1 MSIYSYINGAIIAM
15 ETTEASSIQPL
26 HREIVAQV
34 RRKMPQEESL
44 YELSEFFKVF
54 GDSTRIKILFALFTS
69 EICVYDIAALLGMN
83 QSAVSHQ
90 LRILKQAGLVKFR
103 RDGKVVY
110 YSLDD
115 EHIQQIVHQALTHLS
130 EMKGPSTTWKE

>member
-1 MSIYSYINGAIIAM
+1 MA
-15 ETTEASSIQPL
+15 TTEAPNIQPL
-26 HREIVAQV
+26 HGEIVAQV

-54 GDSTRIKILFALFTS
+54 SDSTRIKILFALFTS
-69 EICVYDIAALLGMN
+69 EMCVYDIAALLEMN

-115 EHIQQIVHQALTHLS
+115 EHIQQIVQQALTHLS
-130 EMKGPSTTWKE
+130 EKKGPPTTWKE